1 MLKPHV
7 DRFTQANEILTYE
20 VQPSEAGRSLYQLLR
35 GKLRVSRGLLRK
47 VRGEYRVR
55 YNGVYVD
62 FDTPVQAGDLV
73 ELNFNFT
80 EEADFSP
87 EPMHL
92 EIIFEDANLLVLNKP
107 AGILV
112 HPTADE
118 RSGTLANGVLAY
130 LQSQGNFN
138 LFRAIHRLDRNTS
151 GLLLIA
157 KNQYAHNYMTDQFE
171 SQQIHR
177 EYLALVQGVVAETA
191 GVIDAPIGRAEG
203 SIIERRIDLTQGKP
217 AVTHYRVV
225 ERYPSASLLAL
236 RLETG
241 RTHQIRVHLH
251 HLGHPL
257 FGDTLYGGRDDL
269 IGRHAL
275 HSWRVRCQLPLSH
288 EEREFTAPLARD
300 LQELINLVSLG
311 N

>member
-7 DRFTQANEILTYE
+7 DRFTNDAEILTYQ
-20 VQPSEAGRSLYQLLR
+20 VQPFEAGRSLYQLLR
-35 GKLRVSRGLLRK
+35 GKLRVSRSLLRK
-47 VRGEYRVR
+47 IRGEYRVR
-55 YNGVYVD
+55 FNGGYVD
-62 FDTPVQAGDLV
+62 FDTIVQAGDLV
-73 ELNFNFT
+73 ELNFSFT
-80 EEADFSP
+80 EEADFAP
-87 EPMHL
+87 EAMEL
-92 EIIFEDANLLVLNKP
+92 AIIFEDANLLVLNKP

-112 HPTADE
+112 HPTSDE

-130 LQSQGNFN
+130 LQRQGNFN

-177 EYLALVQGVVAETA
+177 EYLALVHGVLANDV
-191 GVIDAPIGRAEG
+191 GVIDAPIGRAAG
-203 SIIERRIDLTQGKP
+203 SIIERRIDPEAGKA

-225 ERYPSASLLAL
+225 ERYPDATLVAL

-241 RTHQIRVHLH
+241 RTHQIRIHLH

-257 FGDTLYGGRDDL
+257 FGDTLYGGQDNL

-275 HSWRVRCQLPLSH
+275 HSWRICCQLPLTH
-288 EEREFTAPLARD
+288 DEQEFVAPLARD
-300 LQELINLVSLG
+300 LRELIARVKG
-311 N
+311 EE